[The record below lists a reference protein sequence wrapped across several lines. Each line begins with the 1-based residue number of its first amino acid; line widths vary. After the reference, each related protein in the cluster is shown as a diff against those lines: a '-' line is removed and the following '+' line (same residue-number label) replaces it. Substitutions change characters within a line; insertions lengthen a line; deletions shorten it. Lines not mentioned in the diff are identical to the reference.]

1 MDTTRLTGR
10 RPWWIAVASAVAGY
24 AAREAATGFWS
35 TRMAGVHGASV
46 AVYSIIMG
54 ALLFGAIW
62 LVALV
67 SPSSFDRFLFHLSTN
82 NTVS

>member
-1 MDTTRLTGR
+1 
-10 RPWWIAVASAVAGY
+10 
-24 AAREAATGFWS
+24 
-35 TRMAGVHGASV
+35 MAGVHGASV